1 MSPSLAFISAHDTA
15 GNSGMEPSGT
25 EMKKDWILLD
35 QVLRP
40 EFFYRLGPGGPKKT
54 KNGPE
59 HELMASYD
67 ARIR

>member
-1 MSPSLAFISAHDTA
+1 
-15 GNSGMEPSGT
+15 MEPSGT

-40 EFFYRLGPGGPKKT
+40 EFFIVWDRGGPQKT
-54 KNGPE
+54 KHGPE